1 MTDQPHDVLG
11 TVLAWL
17 WALGTAA
24 GFGTLGVAAVH
35 ADHTDEAAPAW
46 SAPDPAAPS

>member
-1 MTDQPHDVLG
+1 MTDHPHDRLG

-17 WALGTAA
+17 WALGMAA
-24 GFGTLGVAAVH
+24 GFGTLGAAAVH

-46 SAPDPAAPS
+46 SAPDADAPT